1 MAKKAFDRIFIVVF
15 ENQLESAV
23 LDNAFMKGLA
33 SDGVRLSN
41 YSGITHP
48 SQPNYIAA
56 IAGLP
61 FVTNDDPIDLPDTSI
76 VDLLEAKNVTW
87 KAYMEDLPE
96 SNKAVKSKGLYFRKH
111 NPFISFDRVRKDP
124 KRLAKIVNAK
134 QLAIDVKN
142 NELPQ
147 YSWYTPNIQNDG
159 HTPPANFEPNIPNRR
174 VDFLALWLKGFL
186 QPLRKNPNFAK
197 RTLIVVIFDESI
209 PHDDNDVYAVLL
221 GDMVK
226 PSTVESTRFNHYSLL
241 RTVEENFGLG
251 TLNRNDL
258 TADWFRFLWGEAPP
272 AFDWAMH
279 SQ

>member
-1 MAKKAFDRIFIVVF
+1 MAKKAFDRIFIIIF
-15 ENQLESAV
+15 ENQLHSAV

-33 SDGVRLSN
+33 SEGVRLSN

-56 IAGLP
+56 TAGLP

-76 VDLLEAKNVTW
+76 VDLLEAKQVNW
-87 KAYMEDLPE
+87 KAYMEDLPAGD
-96 SNKAVKSKGLYFRKH
+96 KAAKSKGLYFRKH
-111 NPFISFDRVRKDP
+111 NPFISFDKVRNDP
-124 KRLAKIVNAK
+124 QRLAKIVNAK
-134 QLAIDVKN
+134 QLAIDVKK

-159 HTPPANFEPNIPNRR
+159 HTPPADFEPNIPGRR
-174 VDFLALWLKGFL
+174 VDFLAKWLKGFL
-186 QPLRKNPNFAK
+186 QPLRKDPNFAK
-197 RTLIVVIFDESI
+197 GTLIVVIFDESI
-209 PHDDNDVYAVLL
+209 PYDENSVYAVLL

-226 PSTVESTRFNHYSLL
+226 PDTMENAKYDHYSLL

-258 TADWFRFLWGEAPP
+258 TADWFRFLWGEAEP
-272 AFDWAMH
+272 AFDWARH
-279 SQ
+279 ST